1 MENIDYYN
9 CTDILC
15 CVIYTFIVA
24 ICDAPVILFSQEW
37 EYLYTLLFNII
48 RLKISIPKHFS
59 N

>member
-24 ICDAPVILFSQEW
+24 ICDAPVKTRTGIGVFIHTFVYYYPLKNTYSK
-37 EYLYTLLFNII
+37 TL
-48 RLKISIPKHFS
+48 
-59 N
+59 